1 MPIRCVCMIVWIIS
15 AEICHSN
22 QFHPNWNIMVKD
34 YEIQMSIHVKC
45 MHGFHAVSIMFPLKV
60 NPFFHPVL
68 HTFYFIQIYDM
79 IIDLVLFLGFFLN
92 WDQQLCIFK
101 SLLLLPNRWSNIRVH
116 FRCNGWNVSHVA
128 KFAGCNAIF
137 FIYRPVS
144 FVTFLFDVH
153 IRILKSC
160 QRAS

>member
-1 MPIRCVCMIVWIIS
+1 
-15 AEICHSN
+15 
-22 QFHPNWNIMVKD
+22 
-34 YEIQMSIHVKC
+34 
-45 MHGFHAVSIMFPLKV
+45 MHAWFPCGFPYVSSEGKSL
-60 NPFFHPVL
+60 FFHPVL

-79 IIDLVLFLGFFLN
+79 INDLVLFLVFFLIETN
-92 WDQQLCIFK
+92 NCVYSKVFFYYQTDGAIYVYIFGAM
-101 SLLLLPNRWSNIRVH
+101 V
-116 FRCNGWNVSHVA
+116 VSHVA